1 MLKLRT
7 TFVKT
12 LIELARKDE
21 RIFLLTPDMGFSV
34 LEKFREEFPDRF
46 LNCGIAEQNTI
57 SVAAGLAESGKI
69 VFVYSIIPFVTMR
82 CFEQVRL
89 DLAYNNTNVKLIGI
103 GAGFTYGSA
112 GTSHHAIEDIAIMR
126 AIPNMTVLCP
136 GDPIETRE
144 LTKRSYETYGP
155 MYIRLG
161 KNGESKIHS
170 EDMIIN
176 IGDSIQIKQGRDM
189 ILLTTSNTLE
199 LAKTWIDEWA
209 DEGIIVGLVS
219 IPTLKP
225 FNSKFIEML
234 LEQNIPILSL
244 EEHNVIG
251 GLGSAVAEVIAESQK
266 KVIFKRIGINDEFSH
281 HVGNHNFQRKMM
293 GLLKKPSLTFI
304 HKK

>member
-1 MLKLRT
+1 MLEFRT
-7 TFVKT
+7 TFIQT
-12 LIELARKDE
+12 LIELARKDD
-21 RIFLLTPDMGFSV
+21 RIFLLTPDMGYSV

-57 SVAAGLAESGKI
+57 SIAAGLAASGKI

-89 DLAYNNTNVKLIGI
+89 DLAYNNSNVKLVGV

-126 AIPNMTVLCP
+126 SIPNMTVLCP

-144 LTKRSYETYGP
+144 LIKRSYERYGP
-155 MYIRLG
+155 IYIRLG
-161 KNGESKIHS
+161 KNGEAKIHS
-170 EDMIIN
+170 EDMRIN
-176 IGDSIQIKQGRDM
+176 IGDTIQIKNGRDM

-199 LAKTWIDEWA
+199 LAKTWVDEWD
-209 DEGIIVGLVS
+209 DEGINVGLVS

-225 FNSKFIEML
+225 FNSKFIEEL
-234 LEQNIPILSL
+234 LKQNIPILSL
-244 EEHNVIG
+244 EEHNIIG
-251 GLGSAVAEVIAESQK
+251 GLGSAIAEVIAESQK
-266 KVIFKRIGINDEFSH
+266 KVIFKRIGINDKFSH
-281 HVGNHNFQRKMM
+281 YVGNHDFQRDMM
-293 GLLKKPSLTFI
+293 GLLRKPSLTFI